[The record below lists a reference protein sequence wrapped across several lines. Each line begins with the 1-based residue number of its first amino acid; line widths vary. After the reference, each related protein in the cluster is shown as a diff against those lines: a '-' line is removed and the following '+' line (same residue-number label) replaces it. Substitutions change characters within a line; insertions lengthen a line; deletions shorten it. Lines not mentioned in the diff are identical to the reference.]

1 MWTVEEMVRLGM
13 NRDAVED
20 FLGRACSKRFES
32 FYPGLKC
39 RRGHLRELRVV
50 GESCRTSERVN
61 SRCLTKDRLIKASQP
76 FLLRLRHP
84 LTPPRKHVL

>member
-20 FLGRACSKRFES
+20 FLGRASSKSLECL
-32 FYPGLKC
+32 YPGLKG
-39 RRGHLRELRVV
+39 RRGHLSELRVV

-61 SRCLTKDRLIKASQP
+61 NQCLTQGSSD
-76 FLLRLRHP
+76 
-84 LTPPRKHVL
+84 